1 MLYTIGFLEKSAE
14 TFFTLMQENQIE
26 LLVDIRLWPATPDA
40 GFAKSDDLAYLLQE
54 VADCGYAYEPIF
66 SPTEDLLSG
75 TIAGRYTWADYQVTY
90 AGLMQSRDMAGYFFD
105 RYNPVAKNI
114 CLLCA
119 EHTAAQC
126 HRRLLAEELQAKRP
140 EVEVVHL

>member
-14 TFFTLMQENQIE
+14 TFFTQMRENRIE

-40 GFAKSDDLAYLLQE
+40 GFAKSDDLAYLLRE
-54 VADCGYAYEPIF
+54 VANCGYAYEPTF

-75 TIAGRYTWADYQVTY
+75 TIAGRYTWEDYQVTY
-90 AGLMQSRDMAGYFFD
+90 NELMQSRDMAGYFFD
-105 RYNPVAKNI
+105 RYDPVAQNI

-119 EHTAAQC
+119 EHAATQC
-126 HRRLLAEELQAKRP
+126 HRRLLAEELAAKQP
-140 EVEVVHL
+140 ELEVRHL